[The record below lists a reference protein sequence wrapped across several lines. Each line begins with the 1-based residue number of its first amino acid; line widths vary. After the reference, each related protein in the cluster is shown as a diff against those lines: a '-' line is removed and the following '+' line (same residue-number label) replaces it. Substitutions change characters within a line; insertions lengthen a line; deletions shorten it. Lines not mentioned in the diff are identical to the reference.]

1 MRPGI
6 VAIEHFRAFR
16 DAFDERNLGDYALV
30 RIEHA
35 RAEGILLAAEHFVA
49 EMARLTGTA
58 APS

>member
-1 MRPGI
+1 M
-6 VAIEHFRAFR
+6 AIEHFRAFR